1 MALGMWTG
9 FREAQVEGAKNRRQ
23 NKADELEEARYQQGR
38 DDRAAEIAAKEFNT
52 ARNALLPMI
61 METHG
66 KRKTNR
72 DSTIAQIK
80 TLEGYNLRPDVARAL
95 VKSGQA
101 STIIDTA
108 KKDGGFLRT
117 GFINQLSSA
126 VEREYK
132 AEDAETRAKLI
143 MDGYNAA
150 GNDMSDGNQYASILG
165 VLYKTKTMEELST
178 YMGGLDLTVPNFIGS
193 GDSININFAEGNPL
207 AQGTI
212 NAIQRNTN
220 ERMAS
225 ILGAGVKFM
234 GGSTAGDP
242 GSLEYTTS
250 AFGEDQSQA
259 IVGKVAEVVAKIQ
272 QVSPNILFNQNEI
285 FDKVSTLVKG
295 GYAGVDILSYLNNGI
310 RYNNATGEISFAT
323 LTGQTANPGIAAPA
337 PDGSPS
343 GPREPIIGFSGLL
356 QTEMDSIFAEQNGD

>member
-1 MALGMWTG
+1 MALGFWTG
-9 FREAQVEGAKNRRQ
+9 MREAQVERIKNTRQ
-23 NKADELEEARYQQGR
+23 NKKDELEEARYQQGR
-38 DDRAAEIAAKEFNT
+38 DDRTAEIAAKEFNT
-52 ARNALLPMI
+52 AKTAMMPIIL
-61 METHG
+61 EAHG
-66 KRKTNR
+66 KRKKAR
-72 DSTIAQIK
+72 DSTNAQIK

-108 KKDGGFLRT
+108 KKDGGFLRIA
-117 GFINQLSSA
+117 FIDQLSSA
-126 VEREYK
+126 VEGEYK

-212 NAIQRNTN
+212 NAIQRSTN

-242 GSLEYTTS
+242 GSLQYTTS

-285 FDKVSTLVKG
+285 FNKVSTLVKG
-295 GYAGVDILSYLNNGI
+295 GYAGVDILSYLDNGI
-310 RYNNATGEISFAT
+310 RYNNATGEIYFAA
-323 LTGQTANPGIAAPA
+323 LTGQIAAPGLSSPA
-337 PDGSPS
+337 PDGGSS
-343 GPREPIIGFSGLL
+343 GTPRPIIGFPGLIKDD
-356 QTEMDSIFAEQNGD
+356 MDSVFAEQDRD